1 MKKKLILSISVVC
14 FLLAGC
20 GQPVI
25 KNQNSTSQQP
35 TNQEAVLEKT
45 MPSGVAGKCTPGS
58 VDLEGYGDKG
68 KRLANCFVQ
77 YPGEPSR
84 QDKSYYI
91 VEDICGQ
98 FTKEFM
104 ANILGKEIVKVQ
116 PPLVNGLYN
125 CSYYY
130 DDKNYVMLVMD
141 YLSVADQKKGREF
154 IGHKIMVDNRIPM
167 ENFYAVQEN
176 GIINTVYLVLGSEKF
191 ISIERASPQVLPGDE
206 VLQFAARLA
215 KEIKDYK

>member
-1 MKKKLILSISVVC
+1 MRKILLISLVLVVIG
-14 FLLAGC
+14 LAGC
-20 GQPVI
+20 APKAGTPQT
-25 KNQNSTSQQP
+25 TSSNDSDGNV
-35 TNQEAVLEKT
+35 T
-45 MPSGVAGKCTPGS
+45 PSVTGKCTPGP
-58 VDLEGYGDKG
+58 VDLANYGDKG
-68 KRLANCFVQ
+68 KRLANCFVE

-91 VEDICGQ
+91 IEDICGQ
-98 FTKEFM
+98 FSKEFM
-104 ANILGKEIVKVQ
+104 ANILGKPIVKVT
-116 PPLVNGLYN
+116 PPLVDGLYN

-154 IGHKIMVDNRIPM
+154 IGHTIKVDPRIPM

-176 GIINTVYLVLGSEKF
+176 GLINTVYLVLGPEKF
-191 ISIERASPQVLPGDE
+191 ISIERTSAEVLPGDE

-215 KEIKDYK
+215 KEIKSYK